1 MKKQMNADRLYF
13 ITHANDRYSYEE
25 GAKVALDNGI
35 RLIQLRMKHCDLET
49 VRQTARRLKEECD
62 KAGAELIID
71 DYAEIAAET
80 GACGVHL
87 GQTDEEITVA
97 RQKLT
102 GKQIIGLTCNTFEQV
117 FTAVKSGA
125 DYLGVGPYRFTRTK
139 EKLSPVLGVDG
150 YRTLIAECRKH
161 NIHIPVYAIGGICLE
176 DVKGLMEAGVYGIAV
191 SSLILEASDPEETIR
206 KLRKE
211 ITQCQTTIHE
221 TGKTIET
228 V

>member
-25 GAKVALDNGI
+25 GARMALGNGI
-35 RLIQLRMKHCDLET
+35 RLVQLRMKHCDLDT
-49 VRQTARRLKEECD
+49 VKQAAWRLKEECD
-62 KAGAELIID
+62 KAGASLIID

-117 FTAVKSGA
+117 FTAAKSGA

-161 NIHIPVYAIGGICLE
+161 DIHIPIYAIGGIRLE

-206 KLRKE
+206 NLRKE
-211 ITQCQTTIHE
+211 ITQWQTTMH
-221 TGKTIET
+221 
-228 V
+228 

>member
-35 RLIQLRMKHCDLET
+35 RLIQLRMKHCDLDT
-49 VRQTARRLKEECD
+49 VKQAAWRLKEKCD
-62 KAGAELIID
+62 KAGASLIID

-80 GACGVHL
+80 GTCGVHL

-102 GKQIIGLTCNTFEQV
+102 DKQIIGLTCNTFEQV
-117 FTAVKSGA
+117 FTAAKSGA

-176 DVKGLMEAGVYGIAV
+176 DVKGLMEAGVYGIAI
-191 SSLILEASDPEETIR
+191 SSLILEAPNPEKTIR
-206 KLRKE
+206 NLREE
-211 ITQCQTTIHE
+211 ITKWQTNIH
-221 TGKTIET
+221 
-228 V
+228 

>member
-1 MKKQMNADRLYF
+1 MKKQMNTDRLYF

-35 RLIQLRMKHCDLET
+35 RLIQLRMKHCDLDT
-49 VRQTARRLKEECD
+49 VKQAAWRLKEECD
-62 KAGAELIID
+62 KAGASLIID

-102 GKQIIGLTCNTFEQV
+102 DKQIIGLTCNTFEQV
-117 FTAVKSGA
+117 FTAAKSGA

-161 NIHIPVYAIGGICLE
+161 NIHIPVYAIGGIRLE
-176 DVKGLMEAGVYGIAV
+176 DVKGLMEAGVYGIAI
-191 SSLILEASDPEETIR
+191 SSLVLEAPNPEKTIR
-206 KLRKE
+206 KLREE
-211 ITQCQTTIHE
+211 IIQWQTNMH
-221 TGKTIET
+221 
-228 V
+228 

>member
-1 MKKQMNADRLYF
+1 MKKRMNADRLYF
-13 ITHANDRYSYEE
+13 ITHANERFSYED
-25 GAKVALDNGI
+25 GARLALDNGI
-35 RLIQLRMKHCDLET
+35 RLVQLRMKHCDLET

-87 GQTDEEITVA
+87 GQTDENISAA
-97 RQKLT
+97 REKLT
-102 GKQIIGLTCNTFEQV
+102 DKQIIGLTCNTFEQV
-117 FTAVKSGA
+117 FDAAKAGA

-139 EKLSPVLGVDG
+139 ENLSPVLGVEG

-161 NIHIPVYAIGGICLE
+161 DIHIPIYAIGGIRLE
-176 DVKGLMEAGVYGIAV
+176 DVKGLMEAGIYGIAV
-191 SSLILEASDPEETIR
+191 SSLILEAPNPEETIR
-206 KLRKE
+206 KLREE
-211 ITQCQTTIHE
+211 ITQWQTTIHE

-228 V
+228 A

>member
-25 GAKVALDNGI
+25 EAKVALDNGI
-35 RLIQLRMKHCDLET
+35 RLIQLRMKHCDLDT
-49 VRQTARRLKEECD
+49 VKQVAWRLKEECD
-62 KAGAELIID
+62 KAGASLIID

-102 GKQIIGLTCNTFEQV
+102 DKQIIGLTCNTFEQV
-117 FTAVKSGA
+117 FTAAKSGA

-161 NIHIPVYAIGGICLE
+161 DIHIPIYAIGGIRLE

-206 KLRKE
+206 NLRKE
-211 ITQCQTTIHE
+211 ITQWQTTMH
-221 TGKTIET
+221 
-228 V
+228 

>member
-62 KAGAELIID
+62 KTGAELIID

-102 GKQIIGLTCNTFEQV
+102 DKQIIGLTCNTFEQV
-117 FTAVKSGA
+117 FTAAKSGA

-161 NIHIPVYAIGGICLE
+161 NIHIPVYAIGGIRLE
-176 DVKGLMEAGVYGIAV
+176 DVKGLMEAGVYGIAI
-191 SSLILEASDPEETIR
+191 SSLVLEAPNPEKTIR
-206 KLRKE
+206 NLREE
-211 ITQCQTTIHE
+211 ITKWQTNIH
-221 TGKTIET
+221 
-228 V
+228 

>member
-35 RLIQLRMKHCDLET
+35 RLIQLRMKHCDLDT
-49 VRQTARRLKEECD
+49 VKQAAWRLKEECD
-62 KAGAELIID
+62 KAGALLIID
-71 DYAEIAAET
+71 DYTEIAAET

-102 GKQIIGLTCNTFEQV
+102 GKQIIGLTCNTFEHV
-117 FTAVKSGA
+117 FTAAKSGA
-125 DYLGVGPYRFTRTK
+125 DYLGVGPYQFTRTK

-150 YRTLIAECRKH
+150 YRSLIAECRKH
-161 NIHIPVYAIGGICLE
+161 NIHIPVYAIGGIRLE
-176 DVKGLMEAGVYGIAV
+176 DVKGLMEAGVYGIAI
-191 SSLILEASDPEETIR
+191 SSLVLEAPNPEKTIR
-206 KLRKE
+206 NLREE
-211 ITQCQTTIHE
+211 ITQWQTNIH
-221 TGKTIET
+221 
-228 V
+228 

>member
-1 MKKQMNADRLYF
+1 MKKQMNTDRLYF

-35 RLIQLRMKHCDLET
+35 RLIQLRMKHCDLDT
-49 VRQTARRLKEECD
+49 VKQAAWRLKEECD
-62 KAGAELIID
+62 KAGASLIID

-80 GACGVHL
+80 GTCGVHL
-87 GQTDEEITVA
+87 GQTDAEITVA

-102 GKQIIGLTCNTFEQV
+102 DKQIIGLTCNTFEQV
-117 FTAVKSGA
+117 FTAAKSGA

-161 NIHIPVYAIGGICLE
+161 NIHIPVYAIGGIRLE
-176 DVKGLMEAGVYGIAV
+176 DVKGLMEAGVYGIAI
-191 SSLILEASDPEETIR
+191 SSLVLEAPNPEKTIR
-206 KLRKE
+206 KLREE
-211 ITQCQTTIHE
+211 IIQWQTNIH
-221 TGKTIET
+221 
-228 V
+228 

>member
-35 RLIQLRMKHCDLET
+35 RLIQLRMKHCDLDT
-49 VRQTARRLKEECD
+49 VKQAAWRLKEECD
-62 KAGAELIID
+62 KAGASLIID

-102 GKQIIGLTCNTFEQV
+102 DKQIIGLTCNTFEQV
-117 FTAVKSGA
+117 FDAAKAGA

-139 EKLSPVLGVDG
+139 ENLSPVLGVEG

-161 NIHIPVYAIGGICLE
+161 DIHIPIYAIGGIRLE

-191 SSLILEASDPEETIR
+191 SSLILEAPNPEETIR

-228 V
+228 A

>member
-35 RLIQLRMKHCDLET
+35 RLIQLRMKHCDLDT
-49 VRQTARRLKEECD
+49 VKQAAWRLKEECD
-62 KAGAELIID
+62 KAGASLIID

-80 GACGVHL
+80 GTCGVHL

-102 GKQIIGLTCNTFEQV
+102 DKQIIGLTCNTFEQV
-117 FTAVKSGA
+117 FTAAKSGA

-139 EKLSPVLGVDG
+139 EKLSHVLGVDG

-161 NIHIPVYAIGGICLE
+161 NIHIPVYAIGGIRLE
-176 DVKGLMEAGVYGIAV
+176 DVKGLMEAGVYGIAI
-191 SSLILEASDPEETIR
+191 SSLVLEAPNPEKTIR
-206 KLRKE
+206 KLREE
-211 ITQCQTTIHE
+211 IIQWQTNIH
-221 TGKTIET
+221 
-228 V
+228 

>member
-35 RLIQLRMKHCDLET
+35 RLIQLRMKHCDLDT
-49 VRQTARRLKEECD
+49 VKQAAWRLKEECD

-87 GQTDEEITVA
+87 GQMDENISTA
-97 RQKLT
+97 REKLT
-102 GKQIIGLTCNTFEQV
+102 DKQIIGLTCNTFEQV
-117 FTAVKSGA
+117 FDAAKSGA

-161 NIHIPVYAIGGICLE
+161 DIHIPIYAIGGIRLE

-191 SSLILEASDPEETIR
+191 SSLVLEASDPEETIR
-206 KLRKE
+206 NLRKE
-211 ITQCQTTIHE
+211 ITQWQTTMH
-221 TGKTIET
+221 
-228 V
+228 

>member
-35 RLIQLRMKHCDLET
+35 RLIQLRMKHCDLDT
-49 VRQTARRLKEECD
+49 VKQAAWRLKEECD
-62 KAGAELIID
+62 KAGASLIID
-71 DYAEIAAET
+71 DYTEIAAET

-87 GQTDEEITVA
+87 GQTDEEIIVA

-117 FTAVKSGA
+117 FTAAKSGA

-139 EKLSPVLGVDG
+139 EKLSPVLGVEG

-161 NIHIPVYAIGGICLE
+161 NIHIPIYAIGGIRLE
-176 DVKGLMEAGVYGIAV
+176 DVKGLMEAGVYGIAI
-191 SSLILEASDPEETIR
+191 SSLVLEAPNPEKTIR
-206 KLRKE
+206 NLREE
-211 ITQCQTTIHE
+211 ITQWQTNIH
-221 TGKTIET
+221 
-228 V
+228 

>member
-1 MKKQMNADRLYF
+1 M
-13 ITHANDRYSYEE
+13 
-25 GAKVALDNGI
+25 
-35 RLIQLRMKHCDLET
+35 
-49 VRQTARRLKEECD
+49 
-62 KAGAELIID
+62 IID

-102 GKQIIGLTCNTFEQV
+102 DKQIIGLTCNTFEQV

-176 DVKGLMEAGVYGIAV
+176 DVKGLMEAGVYGIAI
-191 SSLILEASDPEETIR
+191 SSLVLEAPNPEKTIR
-206 KLRKE
+206 KLREE
-211 ITQCQTTIHE
+211 ITQWQTNMH
-221 TGKTIET
+221 
-228 V
+228 